1 MVAQGVLGQQPTNVQ
16 HPNTTMQHPS
26 NVTHT
31 NTAMQHSNNVQ
42 HPNKVRRTATGRAA
56 PPAAGRAKLPAAEA
70 AKLQAVRR
78 GQLHRAG
85 HVSLDSGDL
94 LPDEVAKIEA
104 LEALLAREP
113 VAELLPDEVA
123 KIEALRALLALEP
136 LAEGTYINDDKELEQ
151 DPMEDLVVGCFT
163 NLMCFTKSCFKVDP
177 RKKTKH
183 AGFPVLKLTFGKKTK
198 HAGFPVLKLTF
209 GKKTKHAGF
218 PVLKLT
224 FD

>member
-1 MVAQGVLGQQPTNVQ
+1 MSVGAMGRPNNVQQPHNVHQPNNVQQPTNVQ

-104 LEALLAREP
+104 L
-113 VAELLPDEVA
+113 
-123 KIEALRALLALEP
+123 RALLALEP
-136 LAEGTYINDDKELEQ
+136 AAEGTYINDDKELDQ
-151 DPMEDLVVGCFT
+151 DPMEDLVEEGTGIAKELEQFEWLPGC
-163 NLMCFTKSCFKVDP
+163 
-177 RKKTKH
+177 
-183 AGFPVLKLTFGKKTK
+183 KLSFS
-198 HAGFPVLKLTF
+198 
-209 GKKTKHAGF
+209 
-218 PVLKLT
+218 
-224 FD
+224 

>member
-1 MVAQGVLGQQPTNVQ
+1 MYVGAMGRPNNVQQPHNVHQPNNVQQPTNVQ

-26 NVTHT
+26 NVKHP

-85 HVSLDSGDL
+85 HVSLDSGYL

-136 LAEGTYINDDKELEQ
+136 AAEGTYINDDKELDQ
-151 DPMEDLVVGCFT
+151 DPMEDLVEEGTGIAKELEQFEWLPGC
-163 NLMCFTKSCFKVDP
+163 
-177 RKKTKH
+177 
-183 AGFPVLKLTFGKKTK
+183 KLSFS
-198 HAGFPVLKLTF
+198 
-209 GKKTKHAGF
+209 
-218 PVLKLT
+218 
-224 FD
+224 